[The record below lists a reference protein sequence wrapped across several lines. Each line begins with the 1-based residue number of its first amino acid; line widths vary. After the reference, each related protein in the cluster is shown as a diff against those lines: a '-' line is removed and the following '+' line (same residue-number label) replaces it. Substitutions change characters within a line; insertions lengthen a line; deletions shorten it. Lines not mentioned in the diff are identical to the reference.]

1 MTDPVW
7 SVNII
12 LALGMLGTA
21 WVIYYILILDTK
33 ENVSV
38 QNQEDTQDRIRR
50 IFREDREIQG

>member
-21 WVIYYILILDTK
+21 WVIYYILTQDGR

-38 QNQEDTQDRIRR
+38 QNQEDQQDH
-50 IFREDREIQG
+50 

>member
-21 WVIYYILILDTK
+21 WVIYYILISDTK

-38 QNQEDTQDRIRR
+38 QNQKDTQNH
-50 IFREDREIQG
+50 

>member
-7 SVNII
+7 SVNIT
-12 LALGMLGTA
+12 LALGMLGVA

-38 QNQEDTQDRIRR
+38 QNQKDTQNH
-50 IFREDREIQG
+50 